1 MALAVNLLFTV
12 CPTVHVTT
20 DPPSIGPRPPLRGGL
35 NISTLRP
42 RAVQLAVFVPD
53 GGATK
58 PRDLAEFIDQADLS
72 EMSPH

>member
-1 MALAVNLLFTV
+1 
-12 CPTVHVTT
+12 
-20 DPPSIGPRPPLRGGL
+20 
-35 NISTLRP
+35 
-42 RAVQLAVFVPD
+42 VPD